1 MKKPKVLIV
10 LALIIAA
17 LFSIVFWGSSK
28 KRHSSFQ
35 NEANPEPAIE
45 TDKPPVI
52 DRDPIEQKKR
62 EYVKKQADQMEL
74 GIQQA
79 NVPIE
84 FWGKVIDQDS
94 KPLESVNIQ
103 YRIQQPRMIWD
114 SNSTVMS
121 ITTNS
126 LGGFHITGEKGS
138 SFSFESFRK
147 DGYRT
152 AVGQGMTFAY
162 SNGSAKHTPDKS
174 NPKVYTL
181 IKEDEIQGLVAFS
194 RQLLLAWDG
203 VPVRYN
209 LRTGKF
215 DPSGEIQITTRRGKI
230 EGDERQARYDWS
242 CKIEAINGGII
253 ETLREKAYLAP
264 ENDYENFWEC
274 GDMAT
279 NPQWRIAK
287 SDVHLIFRLA
297 NGNYGRLELD
307 VNAEIKSKISGRISS
322 YLNPSGGRLLEY
334 DSRRKIK

>member
-1 MKKPKVLIV
+1 MKKLKLSIV
-10 LALIIAA
+10 FAVIIAV
-17 LFSIVFWGSSK
+17 LFSIVFWKLSK
-28 KRHSSFQ
+28 KRQSSFQ
-35 NEANPEPAIE
+35 NEAHPESVIE
-45 TDKPPVI
+45 TEKPSVI
-52 DRDPIEQKKR
+52 DRNSIEQKKR
-62 EYVKKQADQMEL
+62 DYAKKQAEEMEI

-94 KPLESVNIQ
+94 KPIEGVNIQ
-103 YRIQQPRMIWD
+103 YRIQQPRVIWD
-114 SNSTVMS
+114 SHSAVMS
-121 ITTNS
+121 ITTDS
-126 LGGFHITGEKGS
+126 IGGFHITGEKGS

-152 AVGQGMTFAY
+152 AAGQGMTIAY
-162 SNGSAKHTPDKS
+162 SYGSAKHTPDKS

-181 IKEDEIQGLVAFS
+181 IKEDKIQGLVFFS

-215 DPSGEIQITTRRGKI
+215 DSLGEIEITARRGKI
-230 EGDERQARYDWS
+230 EGDGRQARYDWS
-242 CKIEAINGGII
+242 YRIQAIKGGII
-253 ETLREKAYLAP
+253 EALREEAYIAP
-264 ENDYENFWEC
+264 ENGFEDFWEC
-274 GDMAT
+274 GCLAT
-279 NPQWRIAK
+279 DPKWGIAK
-287 SDVHLIFRLA
+287 SNVHLIFRLA

-307 VNAEIKSKISGRISS
+307 VDAGVKSKISGRISS

>member
-1 MKKPKVLIV
+1 MKKLK
-10 LALIIAA
+10 LIIVFVVIIAV
-17 LFSIVFWGSSK
+17 LFSIVFLGSSK
-28 KRHSSFQ
+28 KRQSLLQ
-35 NEANPEPAIE
+35 NEANPESVIE
-45 TDKPPVI
+45 TDKPSVM
-52 DRDPIEQKKR
+52 DRNSIEQKKQD
-62 EYVKKQADQMEL
+62 YAKKQAEEMEI

-84 FWGKVIDQDS
+84 FWGKVIDQNS
-94 KPLESVNIQ
+94 KPLEGVNIQ
-103 YRIQQPRMIWD
+103 YRIQQPRAIWD
-114 SNSTVMS
+114 SHSAVMS
-121 ITTNS
+121 ITTDS
-126 LGGFHITGEKGS
+126 IGGFHITGEKGS

-152 AVGQGMTFAY
+152 AAGQGMTFAY

-181 IKEDEIQGLVAFS
+181 IKEDQIQGLVSFS
-194 RQLLLAWDG
+194 RQLLLEWDG

-215 DPSGEIQITTRRGKI
+215 DPSGEIEITARRGKI
-230 EGDERQARYDWS
+230 EGDGRQARYDWS
-242 CKIEAINGGII
+242 CRIEAIKGGVI
-253 ETLREKAYLAP
+253 ETSREKAYMAP
-264 ENDYENFWEC
+264 ENGFEDFWEC

-287 SDVHLIFRLA
+287 GDVHLILRLE
-297 NGNYGRLELD
+297 NGNFGRLELD